1 MGGLRR
7 PRRPTYRRRLPQARR
22 AAAAAQG
29 SLLARA
35 PCLEKAG
42 TRGLFVAESF
52 AGGGRGRGRSA
63 NAAAHAAPSRSS
75 LAGVVMRRDLVI
87 DGFALG
93 SAELGGDDAT
103 GRIAAMHAGLGRA
116 DIGLIAVSGTAI
128 SLYNI
133 VDLHR
138 LRDESGVPAIGVSY
152 GEAAAGGDAL
162 AGRLAGDAA
171 KAALFRRQGPRTR
184 VRLHTSHDLF
194 VRCAGCTAAQAGRL
208 LNSMTVQGAVPEP
221 LRIARLL
228 ARAAR
233 AARAAPLLL

>member
-1 MGGLRR
+1 MRGRLRR
-7 PRRPTYRRRLPQARR
+7 PYRRRLPQTRR
-22 AAAAAQG
+22 AAAAAAAAAQG
-29 SLLARA
+29 SLLARV

-52 AGGGRGRGRSA
+52 AGGGRGRGRGRGA
-63 NAAAHAAPSRSS
+63 NAAAPAASSRSS

-116 DIGLIAVSGTAI
+116 DVGLIAVSGTAI

-138 LRDESGVPAIGVSY
+138 LRYESGVPAIGVSY

-208 LNSMTVQGAVPEP
+208 LDSMTVQGAVPEP

-233 AARAAPLLL
+233 AATLLL